1 MDDFVLLSGRAS
13 LPLAKKIAN
22 ILKKE
27 IDYPITIFSDGE
39 VRVRV
44 SPNLR
49 SRHVFIIQSTSSP
62 VNDHLMELILMIDA
76 AKRASAKA
84 ITAIIPYF
92 GYSRQD
98 RKEMPRVPISS
109 STVAGI
115 IQHVGAG
122 RIVTVDIH
130 SEQQQGFVQ
139 IPWDNLYA
147 SYSLVPAI
155 RSKKLSSLIIASPD
169 KGGMTRATGYA
180 KLLKAKGIA
189 LVYKERDITLNNKSE
204 TLGMIGDV
212 KGKDVLIVDDMIDTA
227 GTIVHAA
234 NYLKKQ
240 GARRVLASCAHGLF
254 SGPALER
261 INSSAIDEVIATDT
275 INLKDEVLKNKKIK
289 VASVA
294 PLIAKAIRRIN
305 TGASLTKELFL

>member
-1 MDDFVLLSGRAS
+1 MNDYVLLSGRAN

-27 IDYPITIFSDGE
+27 IDSPITIFSDGE
-39 VRVRV
+39 VRVRIT
-44 SPNLR
+44 PNLR
-49 SRHVFIIQSTSSP
+49 ARHVFIIQSTSSP

-76 AKRASAKA
+76 AKRASARV
-84 ITAIIPYF
+84 ITAIVPYF

-109 STVAGI
+109 STVAGM
-115 IQHVGAG
+115 IQHAGAD

-155 RSKKLSSLIIASPD
+155 KSKKLVNLIIASPD

-261 INSSAIDEVIATDT
+261 INSSAIDEVISTDT
-275 INLKDEVLKNKKIK
+275 INLRDEVIKNKKIK

-294 PLIAKAIRRIN
+294 PLIAKAIKRIN
-305 TGASLTKELFL
+305 TGDSLTKDLFL